1 MTLTGA
7 QRVRLGLFV
16 LIGLVVLGAALV
28 AVVGKRMWTE
38 SIGFSV
44 RYRESVSGLDVGSPV
59 RYQGLRVGRVG
70 AMRIAPDDPGAI
82 EVDLALDPGT
92 VLYEGTVAR
101 LDQAGLTGL
110 TYINLMTGD
119 MRANVAAPGTR
130 LVAGGSLTSRITGEA
145 EVLRA
150 KVETGLD
157 LGLALMSE
165 QNRKRVEAVLDDTDM
180 LIRNLD
186 LTVGE
191 LRPQIQAAISRVD
204 DAAGSFEQL
213 GKQGQRTLRGAD
225 ETLVAAQR
233 TLGEAER
240 VLAAIDGDTLRATLA
255 STKSA
260 TARIDARVSEAELGK
275 AIAGIQEALVA
286 TKRTIVATATV
297 VDSVG
302 LTVRALREDVGAS
315 LRQVRESSEHLRSF
329 SRDIARDPSVLLR
342 GREEAKP

>member
-16 LIGLVVLGAALV
+16 LVGLALLTAALI

-38 SIGFSV
+38 TIAFSV

-59 RYQGLRVGRVG
+59 RYQGLRVGRVA

-82 EVDLALDPGT
+82 EVDLSLDPGT
-92 VLYEGTVAR
+92 VLYEGTEAR

-110 TYINLMTGD
+110 TYINLMPGD
-119 MRANVAAPGTR
+119 MRARIAPPGTR
-130 LVAGGSLTSRITGEA
+130 LVAGGSLTTRITGEA
-145 EVLRA
+145 EVIRA
-150 KVETGLD
+150 KVEAGLD
-157 LGLALMSE
+157 QGLALMSD
-165 QNRKRVEAVLDDTDM
+165 QNRHRVERILDDTDV

-186 LTVGE
+186 LTLAE
-191 LRPQIQAAISRVD
+191 LRPQVQAAIAQVD
-204 DAAGSFEQL
+204 DAARSFEQL

-225 ETLVAAQR
+225 DTLVAAQR

-240 VLAAIDGDTLRATLA
+240 VLAAIDGDVVRATLA
-255 STKSA
+255 STRSA
-260 TARIDARVSEAELGK
+260 SARLDARVSEAELGK
-275 AIAGIQEALVA
+275 AIASIQDALVA
-286 TKRTIVATATV
+286 TRRTIVATATV

>member
-16 LIGLVVLGAALV
+16 LVGLALLTAALI

-38 SIGFSV
+38 TIAFSV

-59 RYQGLRVGRVG
+59 RYQGLRVGRVA

-82 EVDLALDPGT
+82 EVDLSLDPGT
-92 VLYEGTVAR
+92 VLYEGTEAR

-110 TYINLMTGD
+110 TYINLMPGD
-119 MRANVAAPGTR
+119 MRARIAPPGTR
-130 LVAGGSLTSRITGEA
+130 LVAGGSLTTRITGEA
-145 EVLRA
+145 EVIRA
-150 KVETGLD
+150 KVEAGLD
-157 LGLALMSE
+157 QGLALMSD
-165 QNRKRVEAVLDDTDM
+165 QNRHRVERILDDTDV

-186 LTVGE
+186 LTLAE
-191 LRPQIQAAISRVD
+191 LRPQVQAAIAQVD
-204 DAAGSFEQL
+204 DAARSFEQL

-240 VLAAIDGDTLRATLA
+240 VLAAIDGDVVRATLA
-255 STKSA
+255 STRSA
-260 TARIDARVSEAELGK
+260 SARLDARVSEAELGK
-275 AIAGIQEALVA
+275 AIASIQDALVA
-286 TKRTIVATATV
+286 TRRTIVATATV

>member
-1 MTLTGA
+1 MTLTAA

-16 LIGLVVLGAALV
+16 LVGLLVLSGALV
-28 AVVGKRMWTE
+28 TVVGKRMWTE
-38 SIGFSV
+38 TIGFSV

-59 RYQGLRVGRVG
+59 RYQGLRVGRVE

-82 EVDLALDPGT
+82 EVELALDPGT
-92 VLYEGTVAR
+92 VLYEGTEAR

-110 TYINLMTGD
+110 TYINLIPGD
-119 MRANVAAPGTR
+119 MRAKEATPGSR
-130 LVAGGSLTSRITGEA
+130 LVAGGSLTTRITGEA
-145 EVLRA
+145 EVIRA
-150 KVETGLD
+150 KVEASLD
-157 LGLALMSE
+157 QGLALMSD
-165 QNRKRVEAVLDDTDM
+165 QNRKRVETVLDDTDA

-186 LTVGE
+186 TTVAE
-191 LRPQIQAAISRVD
+191 LRPQVQAAIARVD
-204 DAAGSFEQL
+204 DAAASFEQL

-240 VLAAIDGDTLRATLA
+240 VLAAIDSDAVRATLA
-255 STKSA
+255 STRSA
-260 TARIDARVSEAELGK
+260 AARLDARVSDAELGR
-275 AIAGIQEALVA
+275 AIASIQEALVA
-286 TKRTIVATATV
+286 TRKTIVATATV

-315 LRQVRESSEHLRSF
+315 LRQVRESSEHLRGF
-329 SRDIARDPSVLLR
+329 SRDIARDPSLLLR